1 MSAILEFYRG
11 TGRDGAGRSIEEV
24 WAFGRGALETRH
36 DYIQWLFPLREASRY
51 NPAAP
56 LLTDKDEAA
65 FRDEPELRA
74 RLLRS
79 LDVLLGFYGLARQG
93 DAIVPVSADA
103 LARAP
108 WLAPGDHNHLRLS
121 RIVQSLALLGEEAWA
136 AALQARLMA
145 IAAAHPDRVAPQTA
159 AIWSKLLDRLG

>member
-1 MSAILEFYRG
+1 MSAILDFYRG
-11 TGRDGAGRSIEEV
+11 TGRDGAGRTIEQV

-36 DYIQWLFPLREASRY
+36 DFIQWLFPLREASRY

-65 FRDEPELRA
+65 FRDDPALRA

-79 LDVLLGFYGLARQG
+79 LDVMLDFYGLARG
-93 DAIVPVSADA
+93 DGTVVPLSPDA
-103 LARAP
+103 LAQAP

-121 RIVQSLALLGEEAWA
+121 RIVQSLALLGEEGWA

-145 IAAAHPDRVAPQTA
+145 IVAAHPDGVAPQTA
-159 AIWSKLLDRLG
+159 AIWARLLDRLG

>member
-1 MSAILEFYRG
+1 MSAILGFYRG
-11 TGRDGAGRSIEEV
+11 DGRDGTGRTIEEV

-36 DYIQWLFPLREASRY
+36 DFIQWLFPLREASRY

-65 FRDEPELRA
+65 FRDEPGLRA

-79 LDVLLGFYGLARQG
+79 LDLMLGFYGLARRDG
-93 DAIVPVSADA
+93 AVVPVSDEA

-121 RIVQSLALLGEEAWA
+121 RIVQSLALLGEEDWA
-136 AALQARLMA
+136 MALRARLMA

-159 AIWSKLLDRLG
+159 AIWARLLDRLG